1 MKKIK
6 FLIIIISSFS
16 LLLCFGCDKKEQH
29 QHTWQEATCLN
40 AKVCTECGE
49 TEGNALGHNWIDATC
64 TTAKYCQRCGET
76 EGVALGHQWTEA
88 TLTAPKTCTRCQ
100 ITEGEPLKPST
111 IIEATLNHSYI
122 SVGSKTRLI
131 VKNYYDLT
139 AFYVEF
145 SKENIISMDNYG
157 LIEGL
162 NIGLTTITLT
172 LKTDPLSKVSFDIE
186 VISKQPSIYVTSTR
200 MELNDS
206 TSIFFRNLNELK
218 EESINDFDITFE
230 NGNILTLDKD
240 KKLIATQYGTDTVT
254 ITSKLDKRITSSVEI
269 SVVSANSFV
278 ILYGKDETG
287 IVKAGEQFQFQIANS
302 LCQNSELKW
311 ISSDS
316 KTAVITDQGVVT
328 LKKEGNVTITV
339 YDPTNPSDD
348 TKKINYV
355 ITIIGETEADYIS
368 RFIHMA
374 LRENGVHETGNNYQK
389 YGEWYPNN
397 GQPWCAMFVSWCW
410 YHSGLSNDILC
421 KYQGCYAGM
430 KWCTEKGIMHFVQ
443 DYTFTEKLENNVSSE
458 QKATNYQPATGDI
471 VFFLSSGMS
480 HTGIVIYSDDLYVYT
495 IEGNTS
501 DQVAI
506 KRWSLNDARITG
518 YAHPEYPPYS
528 SEREDFSWI
537 ALPKDDGTNWWS
549 IVDEQQKVD

>member
-218 EESINDFDITFE
+218 EQSINDFDITFE

-254 ITSKLDKRITSSVEI
+254 ITSKLDKRITSSIEI
-269 SVVSANSFV
+269 SVVSANSLLFFMEKMKQELLKQV
-278 ILYGKDETG
+278 NNFNFKLLILF
-287 IVKAGEQFQFQIANS
+287 A
-302 LCQNSELKW
+302 
-311 ISSDS
+311 
-316 KTAVITDQGVVT
+316 
-328 LKKEGNVTITV
+328 
-339 YDPTNPSDD
+339 
-348 TKKINYV
+348 KI
-355 ITIIGETEADYIS
+355 
-368 RFIHMA
+368 
-374 LRENGVHETGNNYQK
+374 
-389 YGEWYPNN
+389 
-397 GQPWCAMFVSWCW
+397 
-410 YHSGLSNDILC
+410 
-421 KYQGCYAGM
+421 
-430 KWCTEKGIMHFVQ
+430 
-443 DYTFTEKLENNVSSE
+443 
-458 QKATNYQPATGDI
+458 
-471 VFFLSSGMS
+471 
-480 HTGIVIYSDDLYVYT
+480 
-495 IEGNTS
+495 
-501 DQVAI
+501 
-506 KRWSLNDARITG
+506 LN
-518 YAHPEYPPYS
+518 
-528 SEREDFSWI
+528 
-537 ALPKDDGTNWWS
+537 
-549 IVDEQQKVD
+549 

>member
-1 MKKIK
+1 M
-6 FLIIIISSFS
+6 S
-16 LLLCFGCDKKEQH
+16 Q
-29 QHTWQEATCLN
+29 QLN
-40 AKVCTECGE
+40 IVKDVVK
-49 TEGNALGHNWIDATC
+49 L
-64 TTAKYCQRCGET
+64 

-111 IIEATLNHSYI
+111 IIEVTLNHSYI

-254 ITSKLDKRITSSVEI
+254 ITSKLDKRITSSIEI

-287 IVKAGEQFQFQIANS
+287 IVKAGEQFQFQIAN
-302 LCQNSELKW
+302 
-311 ISSDS
+311 
-316 KTAVITDQGVVT
+316 
-328 LKKEGNVTITV
+328 
-339 YDPTNPSDD
+339 
-348 TKKINYV
+348 
-355 ITIIGETEADYIS
+355 
-368 RFIHMA
+368 
-374 LRENGVHETGNNYQK
+374 
-389 YGEWYPNN
+389 
-397 GQPWCAMFVSWCW
+397 
-410 YHSGLSNDILC
+410 
-421 KYQGCYAGM
+421 
-430 KWCTEKGIMHFVQ
+430 
-443 DYTFTEKLENNVSSE
+443 
-458 QKATNYQPATGDI
+458 
-471 VFFLSSGMS
+471 
-480 HTGIVIYSDDLYVYT
+480 
-495 IEGNTS
+495 
-501 DQVAI
+501 
-506 KRWSLNDARITG
+506 
-518 YAHPEYPPYS
+518 
-528 SEREDFSWI
+528 FS
-537 ALPKDDGTNWWS
+537 LPKF
-549 IVDEQQKVD
+549 

>member
-1 MKKIK
+1 M
-6 FLIIIISSFS
+6 
-16 LLLCFGCDKKEQH
+16 
-29 QHTWQEATCLN
+29 
-40 AKVCTECGE
+40 
-49 TEGNALGHNWIDATC
+49 
-64 TTAKYCQRCGET
+64 
-76 EGVALGHQWTEA
+76 
-88 TLTAPKTCTRCQ
+88 
-100 ITEGEPLKPST
+100 
-111 IIEATLNHSYI
+111 
-122 SVGSKTRLI
+122 
-131 VKNYYDLT
+131 
-139 AFYVEF
+139 
-145 SKENIISMDNYG
+145 
-157 LIEGL
+157 
-162 NIGLTTITLT
+162 TTITLT

-218 EESINDFDITFE
+218 EQSINDFDITFE

-254 ITSKLDKRITSSVEI
+254 ITSKLDKRITSSIEI

-397 GQPWCAMFVSWCW
+397 GQPWCAMSVS
-410 YHSGLSNDILC
+410 
-421 KYQGCYAGM
+421 
-430 KWCTEKGIMHFVQ
+430 
-443 DYTFTEKLENNVSSE
+443 YTHLT
-458 QKATNYQPATGDI
+458 
-471 VFFLSSGMS
+471 
-480 HTGIVIYSDDLYVYT
+480 
-495 IEGNTS
+495 
-501 DQVAI
+501 
-506 KRWSLNDARITG
+506 
-518 YAHPEYPPYS
+518 
-528 SEREDFSWI
+528 
-537 ALPKDDGTNWWS
+537 LPTT
-549 IVDEQQKVD
+549 